1 MSQQPGVRPEVE
13 IDPDMAELV
22 EYFVGELPDRVRS
35 LEAAAGA
42 NHLDQL
48 QSLAHQLKGAAP
60 GFGFPSIGEAARA
73 VELGLKQAEPEQRSL
88 ELVRSELEALLHL
101 CRSYCRPS

>member
-1 MSQQPGVRPEVE
+1 MPNEPGVRPEVE
-13 IDPDMAELV
+13 VDPDMVELV
-22 EYFVGELPDRVRS
+22 EYFVGELPERVRS

-42 NHLDQL
+42 NHLDQI

-73 VELGLKQAEPEQRSL
+73 VELGLKQADPEQRSV
-88 ELVRSELEALLHL
+88 ELIRSELESLIAL
-101 CRSYCRPS
+101 CRSYFRNS